1 MTGLVTLTMQGALA
15 EVVISHPGK
24 FNAMSRA
31 MWGQLRSVF
40 EDLAQHA
47 LAGVA
52 RVVLVRGE
60 DGHFCA
66 GGDIAEYPGFR
77 HNQDALTHFHEQE
90 VWGGL
95 NAMLQCDLPLVAALQ
110 GNCMGAGMEMA
121 SCCDLRVAGQGSRFG
136 APIAKLGFPMAP
148 REAALVA
155 GAAGVSTAREMLLG
169 AAVLDASTLAQRGF
183 VHRVV
188 PDADVLAAARQWAQ
202 QVATLSPLAA
212 KLNKQ
217 TLRALTAGVTPDA
230 LAPSAYTY
238 ANHPEHQEGIAA
250 FLVKRLPLF

>member
-1 MTGLVTLTMQGALA
+1 MVGQVTWTVQGALA

-31 MWGQLRSVF
+31 MWGMLRQVF
-40 EDLAQHA
+40 GELAQHPT
-47 LAGVA
+47 A
-52 RVVLVRGE
+52 RAVLVRGDE
-60 DGHFCA
+60 GHFCA

-77 HNQDALTHFHEQE
+77 HDQDALTHFHEQE

-121 SCCDLRVAGQGSRFG
+121 SCCDLRVAGQSSRFG

-155 GAAGVSTAREMLLG
+155 GAAGISTAREMLLG
-169 AAVLDASTLAQRGF
+169 AAVLDATALAQRGF
-183 VHRVV
+183 VHRLV
-188 PDADVLAAARQWAQ
+188 PDADVLNAARQWAH

-212 KLNKQ
+212 RLNKQ
-217 TLRALTAGVTPDA
+217 TLRALEAGATPSELVA
-230 LAPSAYTY
+230 GAYCY
-238 ANHPEHQEGIAA
+238 ANHPEHQEGISA
-250 FLVKRLPLF
+250 FLAKRQPSF